1 MESSFVFFIF
11 YFICLKACFPL
22 SYSWLHWVFTAAR
35 AFSSCGKLGVLVIVV
50 RGLLSAV
57 ASLVAEHGLQVHKL
71 QPAAHRPS
79 RRGTHA

>member
-1 MESSFVFFIF
+1 MFFLFSTLFVKGLFSPKLFMAA
-11 YFICLKACFPL
+11 LG
-22 SYSWLHWVFTAAR
+22 LHCCTR
-35 AFSSCGKLGVLVIVV
+35 AFSSCGKLGVLVIMV